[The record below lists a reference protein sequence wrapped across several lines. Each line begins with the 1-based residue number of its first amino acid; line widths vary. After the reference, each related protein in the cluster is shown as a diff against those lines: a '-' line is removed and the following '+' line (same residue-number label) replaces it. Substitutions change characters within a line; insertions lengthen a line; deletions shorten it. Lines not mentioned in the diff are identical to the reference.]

1 MVLSDQN
8 RTLAV
13 IVIAD
18 PEQEKAKPLLR
29 RLSPCSQIYRL
40 TLDYEDPEPY
50 IKNITDRG
58 TKAQASMAERRSRSR
73 L

>member
-1 MVLSDQN
+1 
-8 RTLAV
+8 
-13 IVIAD
+13 
-18 PEQEKAKPLLR
+18 
-29 RLSPCSQIYRL
+29 L

-50 IKNITDRG
+50 IRNIIDRG